1 MHNWQAL
8 RTLQLLE
15 CHHKRLAEIL
25 RFQHEHPSAA
35 VADTAVTTPS
45 PAGTSGWNAAQQQG
59 GEKAAAWSPD
69 AQQQQQ
75 HQPPKLAGNT
85 RLPPSRENSSSIAS
99 NLASARGIPSHPR
112 RASPASPTLSS
123 QQAGAKMTES
133 PTKARTGESGLRG
146 AQSHA
151 AKDRSGRV
159 SAPKQPWSPSNVSPT
174 EITSQQVVPS
184 GAANSTRQR
193 GRGSI
198 TEEPFQRFYSTF
210 GGLISKL
217 SAPLAFAGLPLGT
230 EASNQTD
237 STKRKSSADTRLD
250 RHHAVSDRSSAS
262 TEPDV
267 SRLFSKAA
275 LRAIRDNAGGGG
287 GGGAGTGNT
296 AESFY
301 VVPTTGGTVS
311 YAGILSRAEKEAR
324 RSSIDEGDD
333 DFVDARETPSPE
345 LRQSMIG
352 ATTKTGRSATGQ
364 GTGPG
369 QGIGANTTRG
379 TDKITNLQ
387 NSKTVEELQV
397 ENQALKHLSDTLSKR
412 LHMWEVNAQSSSI
425 ALQQSLRAIHYQNPS
440 PDQQSAGSAATSP
453 VAPLPVPGA
462 PGTLGTPRPPSS
474 ASLTNHEQ
482 RIKELEDLV
491 RTGEKELDHAGREN
505 DKLRNVLGRYR
516 ERWEKLKEGAKTRRA
531 ESHAT
536 SQQQPQQRSPIR
548 DELSTPSGA
557 AAAAGGGDD
566 GPASDQQSTNSKTR
580 GEEEEET
587 TTTKDDNE
595 AGNGTPDQHAETDS
609 KDVGLLL
616 LS

>member
-1 MHNWQAL
+1 
-8 RTLQLLE
+8 
-15 CHHKRLAEIL
+15 
-25 RFQHEHPSAA
+25 
-35 VADTAVTTPS
+35 
-45 PAGTSGWNAAQQQG
+45 
-59 GEKAAAWSPD
+59 
-69 AQQQQQ
+69 
-75 HQPPKLAGNT
+75 
-85 RLPPSRENSSSIAS
+85 
-99 NLASARGIPSHPR
+99 
-112 RASPASPTLSS
+112 
-123 QQAGAKMTES
+123 MTES
-133 PTKARTGESGLRG
+133 PTKGRTGESRLRG

-159 SAPKQPWSPSNVSPT
+159 SAPRQPWSSANVSPT
-174 EITSQQVVPS
+174 DITAQQVVPS
-184 GAANSTRQR
+184 ETVDSARQKER
-193 GRGSI
+193 ASI

-230 EASNQTD
+230 EAPNQTD
-237 STKRKSSADTRLD
+237 PTKRKSSADTRLD
-250 RHHAVSDRSSAS
+250 RYHAVPDRSTTS

-275 LRAIRDNAGGGG
+275 LRAIRDNVGGGG
-287 GGGAGTGNT
+287 GGGGGSGGTGNT

-311 YAGILSRAEKEAR
+311 YAGILSRAEKEAH

-345 LRQSMIG
+345 LRQTMIG
-352 ATTKTGRSATGQ
+352 ATTKAGRSATGQ
-364 GTGPG
+364 ATGPG
-369 QGIGANTTRG
+369 QGAGTNIARG
-379 TDKITNLQ
+379 TDKIANLP
-387 NSKTVEELQV
+387 NSKTLEELQM

-440 PDQQSAGSAATSP
+440 SDQQSAGSTATSP

-462 PGTLGTPRPPSS
+462 HGTLGTSTTS
-474 ASLTNHEQ
+474 MTDNDQ

-505 DKLRNVLGRYR
+505 EKLRNVLGRYR

-531 ESHAT
+531 ESHAA
-536 SQQQPQQRSPIR
+536 SQQQQSQIKEEVLSPA
-548 DELSTPSGA
+548 GA
-557 AAAAGGGDD
+557 AASAGDD
-566 GPASDQQSTNSKTR
+566 GPSSDQQSTNSKTQ
-580 GEEEEET
+580 GEEEGTTNDNNET
-587 TTTKDDNE
+587 ENE
-595 AGNGTPDQHAETDS
+595 TPDQHAETES